1 MYLLPQPQNIT
12 LYNNKFYINYM
23 TGICLEPAVNSEW
36 YFYAGLLQEEIRK
49 DTGFLL
55 NISRGVPAPLSI
67 VLRSTAGMSGQ
78 EYAIRIRESEV
89 VLLSSTNAGMLYAI
103 QTLRQIIRQEGAVL
117 RCLDIQDSPEI
128 LNRGLYYDVTRG
140 RIPTLFYLK
149 KMADTLSFYKINQLH
164 LYVEHTYMFRGLSEV
179 WRDDT
184 PLTSGEI
191 LELDQ
196 YCADRG
202 IELVPS
208 IATFGHL
215 YKILRTKGCRHL
227 CEREDLCEEPFG
239 FIDRMEH
246 HTIDVSNEESFSFI
260 RSLMEEYLPL
270 FRSDKFN
277 ICGDETFDLGK
288 GKSRPLAEEMGGQQV
303 YIQYVKKLCD
313 FLVAKG
319 KTPMFWGDI
328 VCKSPE
334 VLSVLPKETICLNWG
349 YDADVNEANTARLSE
364 TGVRLYNC
372 PGVSG
377 WNQFVNQYGVSY
389 ENIRR
394 MCNYGIQY
402 GAEGILNTDWGD
414 YGHINHPDLSVIGW
428 IYGAAFSWNATEIPF
443 EEINR
448 RISRI
453 EYRDREE
460 RFVSLVSDISTLLKY
475 EWRDLIYDLEK
486 KEQHFDK
493 EGLPALQDSIERLTS
508 KKLELLSCLSCMDG
522 CKKDAVRPY
531 VIALDG
537 MILLQE
543 IGIAFLCSE
552 KNTLLAE
559 KLETWFYYYKK
570 EWRTVSR
577 ESELYRIQNVINE
590 VADRLRSICFQYNL
604 KGSTL
609 I

>member
-12 LYNNKFYINYM
+12 LYNKKFYINY
-23 TGICLEPAVNSEW
+23 TTEICLDPAGNNEW
-36 YFYAGLLQEEIRK
+36 YFYATLLQEEIK
-49 DTGFLL
+49 QDTGFLL
-55 NISRGVPAPLSI
+55 NIKKGFPTLGSI
-67 VLRSTAGMSGQ
+67 VLKYTSGMSAQ
-78 EYAIRIRESEV
+78 EYTVQSSESEI
-89 VLLSSTNAGMLYAI
+89 VLLSSANAGMLYAV
-103 QTLRQIIRQEGAVL
+103 QTLRQIIRQEGASL
-117 RCLDIQDSPEI
+117 SCLDIHDTPAV

-140 RIPTLFYLK
+140 RIPTLSYLK

-184 PLTSGEI
+184 PLTSREI
-191 LELDQ
+191 LEFDR
-196 YCADRG
+196 YCADRN

-215 YKILRTKGCRHL
+215 YKVLRTKGYRHL
-227 CEREDLCEEPFG
+227 CEREELCEEPFG

-246 HTIDVSNEESFSFI
+246 HTIDVSNEESFAFI
-260 RSLMEEYLPL
+260 TSLIEEYLPL

-288 GKSRPLAEEMGGQQV
+288 GKSRHLAEKIGSQQV

-349 YDADVNEANTARLSE
+349 YDADVEETDTARLSE

-389 ENIRR
+389 ENIRK
-394 MCNYGIQY
+394 MCRYGIQY

-448 RISRI
+448 GISRI
-453 EYRDREE
+453 EFRDREE
-460 RFVSLVSDISTLLKY
+460 RFVSLVSDISTLWKY

-486 KEQHFDK
+486 QELHFRKED
-493 EGLPALQDSIERLTS
+493 LPSLQDASERLTA
-508 KKLELLSCLSCMDG
+508 KKQELLSYVSCMDG
-522 CKKDAVRPY
+522 CKKDVIRPY
-531 VIALDG
+531 VIAVDG

-543 IGIAFLCSE
+543 IGMAFLCSE
-552 KNTLLAE
+552 KCLEKNTLLAG

-570 EWRTVSR
+570 EWRNVSR

-590 VADRLRSICFQYNL
+590 VADRLRS
-604 KGSTL
+604 
-609 I
+609 